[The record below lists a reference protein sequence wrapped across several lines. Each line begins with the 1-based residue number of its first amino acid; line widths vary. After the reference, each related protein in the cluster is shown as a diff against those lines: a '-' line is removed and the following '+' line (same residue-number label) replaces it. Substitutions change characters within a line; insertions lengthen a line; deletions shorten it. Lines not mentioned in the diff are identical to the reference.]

1 MQRLPWCLFRC
12 HVRSSEESFTMK
24 FVWVLTVPL
33 GVVVLFIMGVPSMLN
48 VEQKPSPENVILN
61 DKSDYQSKAE
71 DYAQLDMRQEA
82 LATCASMQEKY
93 GDQDLCLLEIY
104 GILDD
109 IDGQIEV
116 YEKMLAR
123 NIADGD
129 SASAA
134 SKKRRL
140 ESLREERDKKK

>member
-1 MQRLPWCLFRC
+1 MN
-12 HVRSSEESFTMK
+12 

-48 VEQKPSPENVILN
+48 IEQKPSPENVILS
-61 DKSDYQSKAE
+61 DKSDYQSKAG

-134 SKKRRL
+134 SKERRL

>member
-1 MQRLPWCLFRC
+1 MQQLRWCLCRC
-12 HVRSSEESFTMK
+12 HVRSNKESCIMK
-24 FVWVLTVPL
+24 FIWGLTIPL
-33 GVVVLFIMGVPSMLN
+33 GVVVLFVMGVPSMLN
-48 VEQKPSPENVILN
+48 IEPKPEPENVILN

-82 LATCASMQEKY
+82 LDTCASMKEKY
-93 GDQDLCLLEIY
+93 GVQDLCLLEVY

-116 YEKMLAR
+116 YEKMMDR
-123 NIADGD
+123 NIANGD

-134 SKKRRL
+134 STERRL
-140 ESLREERDKKK
+140 ESLREERDKEK

>member
-1 MQRLPWCLFRC
+1 
-12 HVRSSEESFTMK
+12 MK